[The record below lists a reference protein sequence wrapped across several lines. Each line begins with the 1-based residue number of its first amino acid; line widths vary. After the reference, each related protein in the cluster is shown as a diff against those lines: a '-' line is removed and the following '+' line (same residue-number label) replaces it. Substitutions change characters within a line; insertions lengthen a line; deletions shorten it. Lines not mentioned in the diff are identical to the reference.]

1 MFIKSFKMFESS
13 SPITISDIIKRKKE
27 IQEKWELQV
36 WARTNLIAAYTKEE
50 QKVLG
55 TIVDIFAYVDDGWKP
70 RGVYNLH
77 TKEFILFYNG
87 LHNLLKRDKYIKI
100 PSENFFDKIDDIY
113 YRLYNDV

>member
-36 WARTNLIAAYTKEE
+36 WARASSDKVYTRDAP
-50 QKVLG
+50 

-100 PSENFFDKIDDIY
+100 PSENFFDKIDDVY